1 MKDEPTKRKLAN
13 GKWQLDYGYDATG
26 KNPRRQFDTEEAANK
41 VLDAKRRGNTGLFQ
55 TTFKRPGGNTR
66 AGGAPS
72 RLKIVMIALLVVV
85 AVAIAIGTGIQTRLQ
100 AEGQLA
106 RSTRMSA
113 IPSVLITHPRAGAAG
128 GEVELPGNTQPFS
141 DTPIYARVS
150 GYLKSWHVD
159 IGARV
164 KQGELL
170 AEIDAPE
177 VDQQLLQARADL
189 KNAQVNLEFARITAD
204 RYEVLIKTAS
214 VSQQET
220 DQTVSDFHSRQ
231 ALVDASQANVHR
243 LEELQGFERIYA
255 PFDGVITARNTD
267 IGALIQAGDNTGPK
281 ELFHVAALDRLRIYV
296 SVPENYVAAAKSGSK
311 VALTF
316 DSLFPGETF
325 PGTVVRSANAIDP
338 NSRTLNVEVDMDNSS
353 GRVLPGAYAFAH
365 LPTTSS
371 ARAVTIPANALLFR
385 AEGLRVGV
393 VRNDRV
399 NLVPVT
405 IGHDYGS
412 SVEILS
418 SLVAADAIIVDPSDS
433 LESGDSVQVTLP
445 RQ

>member
-1 MKDEPTKRKLAN
+1 MINAFNEMTTTTDDKVAVEDVDIPDDIQAPGLK
-13 GKWQLDYGYDATG
+13 QLS
-26 KNPRRQFDTEEAANK
+26 RRS
-41 VLDAKRRGNTGLFQ
+41 
-55 TTFKRPGGNTR
+55 
-66 AGGAPS
+66 PS
-72 RLKIVMIALLVVV
+72 RLKSVMIALLVVV
-85 AVAIAIGTGIQTRLQ
+85 AVAIAIGAGIQTRLR
-100 AEGQLA
+100 AEGRLA
-106 RSTRMSA
+106 RSTHMSA
-113 IPSVLITHPRAGAAG
+113 IPSVIVTHPKPSAVG
-128 GEVELPGNTQPFS
+128 GEVELPGNTQAFN

-150 GYLKSWHVD
+150 GYLKSWNVD

-204 RYEVLIKTAS
+204 RFEVLIKTAS

-220 DQTVSDFHSRQ
+220 DQTVSDFHSKQ
-231 ALVDASQANVHR
+231 ALVSASQANVHR

-281 ELFHVAALDRLRIYV
+281 ELFHLAAVEKLRVYV
-296 SVPENYVAAAKSGSK
+296 SVPEAYVAAAKSGSK

-325 PGTVVRSANAIDP
+325 PGTVVRNANAIDP
-338 NSRTLNVEVDMDNSS
+338 NSRTLNVEVDIDNSS
-353 GRVLPGAYAFAH
+353 GRVLPGSYAFAH
-365 LPTTSS
+365 LPTTSN
-371 ARAVTIPANALLFR
+371 AQAVTIPANALLFR
-385 AEGLRVGV
+385 AEGLQAGV

-399 NLVPVT
+399 NLVSVT

-418 SLVAADAIIVDPSDS
+418 GLVATDAIIVDPSDS
-433 LESGDSVQVTLP
+433 LESGDAVQVMPPTNVHKE
-445 RQ
+445 RK

>member
-1 MKDEPTKRKLAN
+1 MIKESSEMT
-13 GKWQLDYGYDATG
+13 T
-26 KNPRRQFDTEEAANK
+26 
-41 VLDAKRRGNTGLFQ
+41 NTDDRVAFEGTDVSDDIQ
-55 TTFKRPGGNTR
+55 APGPEH
-66 AGGAPS
+66 PS
-72 RLKIVMIALLVVV
+72 RRSPPGRKIVLIALLVVV
-85 AVAIAIGTGIQTRLQ
+85 ASAIAVGTGIQTRLQ
-100 AEGQLA
+100 AAVQLA
-106 RSTRMSA
+106 RSTRLFA
-113 IPSVLITHPRAGAAG
+113 IPSVIATHPRAGAAG
-128 GEVELPGNTQPFS
+128 GEVELPGNTQPFN

-150 GYLKSWHVD
+150 GYLKSWKVD

-177 VDQQLLQARADL
+177 VDQQLMQARADL
-189 KNAQVNLEFARITAD
+189 KNAQVNVEYARITAD
-204 RYEVLIKTAS
+204 RYQGLVKTAS

-220 DQTVSDFHSRQ
+220 DRTVSDFHSRQ
-231 ALVDASQANVHR
+231 ALVDVSQANMHR

-281 ELFHVAALDRLRIYV
+281 ELFHLAAVEKLRVYVA
-296 SVPENYVAAAKSGSK
+296 VPEAYVAAAKTGSK

-316 DSLFPGETF
+316 DALFPGETF

-353 GRVLPGAYAFAH
+353 ERVLPGAYAFVH
-365 LPTTSS
+365 LGTP
-371 ARAVTIPANALLFR
+371 ARAEAVTIPANALLFR

-393 VRNDRV
+393 VRDNRV

-418 SLVAADAIIVDPSDS
+418 GLVTDDAIIVDPSDS
-433 LESGDSVQVTLP
+433 LESGDAVQVAPP

>member
-1 MKDEPTKRKLAN
+1 MINEAN
-13 GKWQLDYGYDATG
+13 EMTTNTEDKVAFESVDIPDDIQAPGLRH
-26 KNPRRQFDTEEAANK
+26 PSRRS
-41 VLDAKRRGNTGLFQ
+41 
-55 TTFKRPGGNTR
+55 
-66 AGGAPS
+66 PS

-85 AVAIAIGTGIQTRLQ
+85 AVAIAIGAGIQTRLQ

-106 RSTRMSA
+106 RSTHMSA
-113 IPSVLITHPRAGAAG
+113 IPSVFITHPRAGAAG
-128 GEVELPGNTQPFS
+128 GEVELPGNTQPFN

-150 GYLKSWHVD
+150 GYLKSWNVD

-189 KNAQVNLEFARITAD
+189 KNAEVNLEFARITAD

-231 ALVDASQANVHR
+231 ALVDVSQANVHR

-281 ELFHVAALDRLRIYV
+281 ELFHLAALDRLRIYV

-325 PGTVVRSANAIDP
+325 PATVVRSANAIDP
-338 NSRTLNVEVDMDNSS
+338 NSRTLNVEVDMDNAS

-365 LPTTSS
+365 LPIPIS
-371 ARAVTIPANALLFR
+371 AQAVTIPANALLFR

-418 SLVAADAIIVDPSDS
+418 GLVTDDAIIVDPSDS
-433 LESGDSVQVTLP
+433 LENGDAVQVMLP
-445 RQ
+445 ANEHKERK

>member
-1 MKDEPTKRKLAN
+1 MINASNEMTTKTDDKVAVEDVDIPDDIQAPGL
-13 GKWQLDYGYDATG
+13 KQLS
-26 KNPRRQFDTEEAANK
+26 RRS
-41 VLDAKRRGNTGLFQ
+41 
-55 TTFKRPGGNTR
+55 
-66 AGGAPS
+66 PS
-72 RLKIVMIALLVVV
+72 RLKSVMIALLVVV
-85 AVAIAIGTGIQTRLQ
+85 AVAIAIGTGIQTRLR
-100 AEGQLA
+100 AEGRLA
-106 RSTRMSA
+106 RSTHMSA
-113 IPSVLITHPRAGAAG
+113 IPSVIITHPKPGVVG
-128 GEVELPGNTQPFS
+128 GEVELPGNTQAFN

-150 GYLKSWHVD
+150 GYLKSWNVD
-159 IGARV
+159 IGDRI

-220 DQTVSDFHSRQ
+220 DQTVSDFHSKQ
-231 ALVDASQANVHR
+231 ALVSASQANVHR

-281 ELFHVAALDRLRIYV
+281 ELFHLAAVEKLRVYV
-296 SVPENYVAAAKSGSK
+296 SVPEAYVAAAKSGSK

-325 PGTVVRSANAIDP
+325 PGTVVRNANAIDP

-353 GRVLPGAYAFAH
+353 GRVLPGSYAFAH
-365 LPTTSS
+365 LQTTSN
-371 ARAVTIPANALLFR
+371 AQAVTIPANALLFR
-385 AEGLRVGV
+385 AEGLQAGV

-399 NLVPVT
+399 NLVSVT

-418 SLVAADAIIVDPSDS
+418 GLVATDAIIVDPSDS
-433 LESGDSVQVTLP
+433 LESGDAVQVMPPTNEHKE
-445 RQ
+445 RK